1 MTKPV
6 IDHKEYRYFQMDNK
20 LKVLLI
26 RDSKASMAEASMNVE
41 VGSWHEP
48 EDYPGLAHFCEH
60 MLFQGSR

>member
-1 MTKPV
+1 
-6 IDHKEYRYFQMDNK
+6 MDNH

-48 EDYPGLAHFCEH
+48 KDFPGLAHFCEH
-60 MLFQGSR
+60 MLF